1 MDDCRGISTLM
12 SETNKAVLNPTK
24 DNVSGLVGVKR
35 MLEIVF
41 PDPATRPTP
50 KTIDRRRKE
59 KRIPF
64 VKLGNFILYSPID
77 VERALRSNG
86 LK

>member
-1 MDDCRGISTLM
+1 MR
-12 SETNKAVLNPTK
+12 EPTNTVLSPAK
-24 DNVSGLVGVKR
+24 DNVTGLVGVKK

-41 PDPATRPTP
+41 PDPTTRPTP

-77 VERALRSNG
+77 VERALRASG